1 VILAGLEAYI
11 PYSSLRSSSNCK
23 PWFDDACSEAI
34 LARNRAYQS
43 WKNNPTPLTHSNFI
57 SLRNRAHS
65 IISKTKDRF
74 IKNKCNNLVNN
85 PSSKSFWSLSKQI
98 TRNFAHSSFPPLFH
112 SDGTVASS
120 PLEKANIFAHKFAS
134 NSSVDDSGIPHPQ
147 AFPLTEPTL
156 PSFFLSTGTV
166 QRALALLDVGK
177 AYGPDGVP
185 PLVLRQCSGCLAPAL
200 TKLFRLI
207 LKTKIFPSCWKHAV
221 VQPVFKKG
229 DPSDPS
235 NYRPIAITSTISKVF
250 ESLIN
255 SKLSTHLENHHLLSD
270 HQYGFRSSRSFK
282 MEKCIMHS
290 VSDSHRLKLH

>member
-1 VILAGLEAYI
+1 M
-11 PYSSLRSSSNCK
+11 
-23 PWFDDACSEAI
+23 
-34 LARNRAYQS
+34 
-43 WKNNPTPLTHSNFI
+43 NPT
-57 SLRNRAHS
+57 
-65 IISKTKDRF
+65 
-74 IKNKCNNLVNN
+74 LV
-85 PSSKSFWSLSKQI
+85 
-98 TRNFAHSSFPPLFH
+98 H

-120 PLEKANIFAHKFAS
+120 PLEKANIFACKFAS
-134 NSSVDDSGIPHPQ
+134 NSSVDDSGIPPPQ
-147 AFPLTEPTL
+147 PLPLTEPTL

-185 PLVLRQCSGCLAPAL
+185 PLVLRQCSGCLAPVL

-207 LKTKIFPSCWKHAV
+207 LKTKTFPSCWKHAV

-255 SKLSTHLENHHLLSD
+255 SKLTTHLENNHLISD
-270 HQYGFRSSRSFK
+270 HQYGFRSSRSCGDLLAYVFHTWATSL
-282 MEKCIMHS
+282 ERFGES
-290 VSDSHRLKLH
+290 VAVALDISKAFDRVWHRKHVSKLPPFGIQPNLCQLISSI